1 MTHHEGDNVAE
12 TGENERWELKL
23 YIAGQTSKS
32 EKAIANLRHICEE
45 HLEGRYSIE
54 IVDLLENPEV
64 AKDDQIVAIPTLIRQ
79 LPPPLKKIIGDL
91 SKSDRVLVGLEI
103 KPKTGTGLP

>member
-1 MTHHEGDNVAE
+1 MAE

-32 EKAIANLRHICEE
+32 EKAIANLRRICED

-54 IVDLLENPEV
+54 VVDLLENPNI
-64 AKDDQIVAIPTLIRQ
+64 AKEDQIVAIPTLIRQ